1 MRRLAAS
8 LACLLA
14 ACPAAALAQLH
25 VTVDPGPIARHETV
39 ISTTIADLRPSVS
52 RYLATLKGPGGEAIP
67 AQIDQLLDNAGNVT
81 GVRLEWVQP
90 HLEANHPTTYT
101 LAVNGEPFDVTK
113 YFHYV
118 DADGYRDLYYG
129 TQPVYRYVNK
139 YDPADHANTF
149 KPFHH
154 VYGFHDEGF
163 ITKGPPGGLYPHH
176 RGIFF
181 GFKTQYGDFWH
192 CPDVHQQHTGYLFNV
207 ESSGPVAARTAS
219 TVDWIAKDGR
229 AVVRDTR
236 DVTAYRV
243 SADTLVLD
251 YDITVAS
258 LTGGD
263 VQLTGDPQHA
273 GFHFRAAQ
281 EVADQKPA
289 GAKTIDGGATYV
301 RPPTAKFTKN
311 DEWLDC
317 PWVACSFS
325 IKDHPYTVLHM
336 DHPSN
341 PTPTTYSTRAYG
353 RVGAFFVDTVSADKP
368 LHLKY
373 RLVVLDGSVHASLSQ
388 DELAARYADFTTP
401 PKVTVTK

>member
-1 MRRLAAS
+1 MRRLVAALACSAAACHAAS
-8 LACLLA
+8 
-14 ACPAAALAQLH
+14 AQLH
-25 VTVDPGPIARHETV
+25 VTVDPGPTDRHQTV
-39 ISTTIADLRPSVS
+39 ISTTIPDLRPNVS
-52 RYLATLKGPGGEAIP
+52 RWRGTLKGPDGETLP
-67 AQIDQLLDNAGNVT
+67 AQIDQLLDDSGTVT

-90 HLEANHPTTYT
+90 ALEANHPKTYT
-101 LAVNGEPFDVTK
+101 LSINGEPFDITP

-129 TQPVYRYVNK
+129 PQPVYRYVNK

-154 VYGFHDEGF
+154 VYGFHDEGL

-176 RGIFF
+176 RGLFF
-181 GFKTQYGDFWH
+181 GFKTPYGDFWH
-192 CPDVHQQHTGYLFNV
+192 CPDVHQQHTGYNFNV
-207 ESSGPVAARTAS
+207 ESSGPIAARTAS
-219 TVDWIAKDGR
+219 TVDWIAKDGKP
-229 AVVRDTR
+229 VVRDTR

-243 SADTLVLD
+243 SPDTLVLD
-251 YDITVAS
+251 YDITVET
-258 LTGGD
+258 LTGAD
-263 VQLTGDPQHA
+263 VPLTGDPQHA

-281 EVADQKPA
+281 EVADQKAA
-289 GAKTIDGGATYV
+289 GAKVIDGGATYV

-311 DEWLDC
+311 DEWLDS

-325 IKDHPYTVLHM
+325 IKDHPYTILHM

-353 RVGAFFVDTVSADKP
+353 RLGAFFTTTLHPDHP

-373 RLVVLDGSVHASLSQ
+373 RVVVLDAAVHPNLSQ
-388 DELAARYADFTTP
+388 DELAARYADFATP
-401 PKVTVTK
+401 PTVTVKK